1 MFRFFARMAVR
12 RPVLTTMLVVVLVV
26 MGIFSYST
34 LGVDLLPGV
43 DFPMVTITTVYPG
56 AGPQE
61 VEQQVTERVEDA
73 VSTIGN
79 LETLTS
85 YSRENMSIVVA
96 EFDYSVDA
104 DLVAIDVKDKVDAIR
119 ADLPDDAQP
128 PTILKLDINA
138 MPIMDLA
145 LSGPQ
150 SLEAL
155 YDFADQVVSE
165 RISRVDGVASVTI
178 IGGREREIEVRVHPD
193 RLRSYGLAIT
203 DVAALVGAENLTVP
217 AGRVTETSAE
227 YAVRV
232 VGEYASVDEISELPL
247 AVPSGGYVRLADV
260 ATVEAGFADVRELAR
275 YNGEPSVSLSIQKQ
289 SDANTV
295 ATASGIFEALDE
307 LQGEIPPGADLRVA
321 SDRSQFIRDSIQ
333 DILKNIL
340 IGIALTVGVLFLFL
354 HSWRGTVIAA
364 VAMPATIVA
373 TFLALDR
380 MDFTINVMTLMGL
393 GITVGILVTNTI
405 VVLENI
411 YRYLDRG
418 ADPKKAAEEG
428 TTEVAIAVA
437 ASALTNVVVF
447 TPIAFMQGIIGQFF
461 FAFGLTVVFATLAS
475 VFISFTLAPM
485 MAARVLRTHETR
497 REEEGWLGFFWKR
510 FDVGYG
516 GLEEDYRR
524 ALRWSLARP
533 RNGWAVVGGTTLLFI
548 LALFI
553 QVRFGGGE
561 FMPTT
566 DNGMADVALELPP
579 GTPVERTSL
588 VAQRAEGLLRQI
600 PEVTDLLT
608 TIGQGTGG
616 MRSTG
621 ADVNEARIQVTVE
634 SRRPTES
641 FFPRFRELMAEIPD
655 ADVTVTLSQTM
666 GGGGSEAPLQVLVK
680 GPDQSRLETLAQGAT
695 DRVTA
700 IPGLVDVK
708 NTIQDPRPE
717 VVFHPY
723 RAVLSEY
730 GLTVAQVGGALRAS
744 IEGVTPGVFRES
756 GEERDIRVRL
766 AESSRDR
773 VSELGDLQ
781 IRTRTGMVPVSSLGE
796 LDEQGGE
803 NTIQRDE
810 KQRTVQIDAQIG
822 TGSLT
827 SLATQI
833 ETDLDQMGLPPGY
846 SYEITGQ
853 FEMFQE
859 SLTEMLKALA
869 LAIILTYVILAMIL
883 ESFVHPITIM
893 LTLPLGAVGAVFAL
907 FLTATNLNIFSM
919 MAMIMLVGIVVN
931 NAILILDYA
940 QILRGRGKGIV
951 EALLE
956 AAPARLRP
964 ILMTNVAIAIALV
977 PQAVGTG
984 PGSSFRTA
992 MAIVTIGGVLVAA
1005 IFTLFLIPVIYV
1017 KLDRF
1022 AFAAHLHQQE
1032 EMERQEETERPVA
1045 PGRGTP

>member
-1 MFRFFARMAVR
+1 
-12 RPVLTTMLVVVLVV
+12 
-26 MGIFSYST
+26 
-34 LGVDLLPGV
+34 
-43 DFPMVTITTVYPG
+43 
-56 AGPQE
+56 
-61 VEQQVTERVEDA
+61 
-73 VSTIGN
+73 
-79 LETLTS
+79 
-85 YSRENMSIVVA
+85 
-96 EFDYSVDA
+96 
-104 DLVAIDVKDKVDAIR
+104 
-119 ADLPDDAQP
+119 
-128 PTILKLDINA
+128 
-138 MPIMDLA
+138 
-145 LSGPQ
+145 
-150 SLEAL
+150 
-155 YDFADQVVSE
+155 
-165 RISRVDGVASVTI
+165 
-178 IGGREREIEVRVHPD
+178 
-193 RLRSYGLAIT
+193 
-203 DVAALVGAENLTVP
+203 VAALVGAENRTVP
-217 AGRVTETSAE
+217 AGRVTETSSE
-227 YAVRV
+227 FAVRV
-232 VGEYASVDEISELPL
+232 VGEYTSVEEIAALPL
-247 AVPSGGYVRLADV
+247 AIPSGGYVHLADV
-260 ATVEAGFADVRELAR
+260 ATVQAGFADVRELAR

-295 ATASGIFEALDE
+295 ATATGVFQALAE
-307 LQGEIPPGADLRVA
+307 LQAEVPPGAQLRVA

-380 MDFTINVMTLMGL
+380 MNFTINVMTLMGL

-405 VVLENI
+405 VVLENV
-411 YRYLDRG
+411 YRYLDQG

-428 TTEVAIAVA
+428 TTEVAVAVA

-485 MAARVLRTHETR
+485 LAARVLRAYETE

-510 FDVGYG
+510 FDRGYAG
-516 GLEEDYRR
+516 VEEDYRR

-533 RNGWAVVGGTTLLFI
+533 RNGWAVVGGTTLLLI

-553 QVRFGGGE
+553 QARFGGGE

-579 GTPVERTSL
+579 GTPIQRTSL
-588 VAQRAEGLLRQI
+588 VVQRAEGFLRQI
-600 PEVTDLLT
+600 PEVTDLLA

-616 MRSTG
+616 MMSTG
-621 ADVNEARIQVTVE
+621 ADVNQARIQVTVD
-634 SRRPTES
+634 SPLPTES
-641 FFPRFRELMAEIPD
+641 FFPRIRELMAELPD

-666 GGGGSEAPLQVLVK
+666 GGGSSEAPLQVLVK
-680 GPDQSRLETLAQGAT
+680 GPDQTRLESLAQDAT
-695 DRVTA
+695 ALVA
-700 IPGLVDVK
+700 GVPGLVDVQ

-717 VVFHPY
+717 VVFRPH
-723 RAVLSEY
+723 RAILSQY

-744 IEGVTPGVFRES
+744 IEGVTPGVYRES

-781 IRTRTGMVPVSSLGE
+781 IRTRAGVIPVSSLGK

-803 NTIQRDE
+803 NTIQRNE

-822 TGSLT
+822 SGSLT
-827 SLATQI
+827 GAAAEI
-833 ETDLDQMGLPPGY
+833 EARLDQMGLPPGY

-869 LAIILTYVILAMIL
+869 LAIILTYVVLAMIL
-883 ESFVHPITIM
+883 ESFVHPATIM
-893 LTLPLGAVGAVFAL
+893 LTLPLGAVGAIFAL

-940 QILRGRGKGIV
+940 QILRGRGKAIAD
-951 EALLE
+951 ALLE

-964 ILMTNVAIAIALV
+964 IIMTNVAIAIALI
-977 PQAVGTG
+977 PQAVGSG
-984 PGSSFRTA
+984 PGSSFRIA

-1005 IFTLFLIPVIYV
+1005 VFTLFLIPVIYV

-1022 AFAAHLHQQE
+1022 AFAAHVHERE
-1032 EMERQEETERPVA
+1032 ERERGN
-1045 PGRGTP
+1045 PGPGPPPLAG

>member
-12 RPVLTTMLVVVLVV
+12 RPVLTTMLVVILVV
-26 MGIFSYST
+26 MGVTSYFT

-43 DFPMVTITTVYPG
+43 DFPVVTVTTVYPG

-61 VEQQVTERVEDA
+61 VEQQVTEKVEDA

-79 LETLTS
+79 LQTLTS
-85 YSRENMSIVVA
+85 YSRENMSIVIA
-96 EFDYSVDA
+96 EFEYSVDA

-138 MPIMDLA
+138 MPVMDLA

-178 IGGREREIEVRVHPD
+178 VGGREREIEVRVHPEL
-193 RLRSYGLAIT
+193 LRAYGLAIT
-203 DVAALVGAENLTVP
+203 DVASLVGAENLTVP
-217 AGRVTETSAE
+217 AGRVTQPNAE

-232 VGEYASVDEISELPL
+232 VGEYTSVEEVASLPL
-247 AVPSGGYVRLADV
+247 AIPSGRYIRLSDV

-275 YNGEPSVSLSIQKQ
+275 YNGQPSVSLSIQKQ

-295 ATASGIFEALDE
+295 ATASGVFRALDE
-307 LQGEIPPGADLRVA
+307 LQAEVPPGADLRVA
-321 SDRSQFIRDSIQ
+321 SDRSEFIRDSIQ

-411 YRYLDRG
+411 YRYLDQG
-418 ADPKKAAEEG
+418 ADPKTAAEEG

-461 FAFGLTVVFATLAS
+461 FAFGLTVVFATLFS

-485 MAARVLRTHETR
+485 LAARVLRTHETR

-510 FDVGYG
+510 FDAGYAG
-516 GLEEDYRR
+516 VEEDYRR

-533 RNGWAVVGGTTLLFI
+533 RNGWAVVGATSLLFL

-553 QVRFGGGE
+553 QARFGGGE

-579 GTPVERTSL
+579 GTPIERTSA
-588 VAQRAEGLLRQI
+588 VTERAEELLRGI

-616 MRSTG
+616 MMSTG
-621 ADVNEARIQVTVE
+621 ADVNQARIQVTVD
-634 SRRPTES
+634 SPLPTES
-641 FFPRFRELMAEIPD
+641 FFPRFRELMAAIPD

-666 GGGGSEAPLQVLVK
+666 GGGSSEAPLQVLVK
-680 GPDQSRLETLAQGAT
+680 GPDQTRLETLAGQAT
-695 DRVTA
+695 DLVTA
-700 IPGLVDVK
+700 VPGLVDVQ

-717 VVFHPY
+717 IVFHPY

-730 GLTVAQVGGALRAS
+730 GMTVAQVGGSLRAS
-744 IEGVTPGVFRES
+744 IEGVTPGVYREA
-756 GEERDIRVRL
+756 GQERDIRVRL
-766 AESSRDR
+766 AEGSRDR
-773 VSELGDLQ
+773 VAELGDLQ
-781 IRTRTGMVPVSSLGE
+781 IRTRSGMVPVSTLGSLSA
-796 LDEQGGE
+796 QGGE

-822 TGSLT
+822 SGSLT
-827 SLATQI
+827 SLAAQI
-833 ETDLDQMGLPPGY
+833 EASMDAMGLPPGY

-869 LAIILTYVILAMIL
+869 LAIILTYVVLAMIL
-883 ESFVHPITIM
+883 ESFIHPVTIM

-940 QILRGRGKGIV
+940 QILRGRGKGII
-951 EALLE
+951 EALIE

-964 ILMTNVAIAIALV
+964 ILMTNVAIAIALI
-977 PQAVGTG
+977 PQAIGSG
-984 PGSSFRTA
+984 PGSSFRIA

-1005 IFTLFLIPVIYV
+1005 VFTLFLIPVIYV

-1022 AFAAHLHQQE
+1022 AFAAHVHERE
-1032 EMERQEETERPVA
+1032 ERERRTGAE
-1045 PGRGTP
+1045 

>member
-1 MFRFFARMAVR
+1 MFRFFARLAVR
-12 RPVLTTMLVVVLVV
+12 RPVLTTMMVVILVV
-26 MGIFSYST
+26 MGIFSYSN

-43 DFPMVTITTVYPG
+43 DFPVVTVTTAYPG

-61 VEQQVTERVEDA
+61 VEQQVTEKVEDA

-79 LETLTS
+79 LESLTS
-85 YSRENMSIVVA
+85 YSRENVSIVIA

-104 DLVAIDVKDKVDAIR
+104 DLAAIDVKDKVDAIR
-119 ADLPDDAQP
+119 SDLPDDAEP

-138 MPIMDLA
+138 QPIMDLA

-150 SLEAL
+150 SLEVL
-155 YDFADQVVSE
+155 YDFADQVISE
-165 RISRVDGVASVTI
+165 RLSRVDGVASVSI
-178 IGGREREIEVRVHPD
+178 VGGREREIEVRVHPD
-193 RLRSYGLAIT
+193 RLRAHGLAIT

-217 AGRVTETSAE
+217 AGRITEARSE

-232 VGEYASVDEISELPL
+232 VGEYASVEEISNLPL
-247 AVPSGGYVRLADV
+247 AVPGGGYVRLADV

-275 YNGEPSVSLSIQKQ
+275 FNGEPAVSLSIQKQ

-295 ATASGIFEALDE
+295 ATASGVFQVLDE
-307 LQGEIPPGADLRVA
+307 MGSELPPGADLHVA
-321 SDRSQFIRDSIQ
+321 TDRSEFIRDSIR

-340 IGIALTVGVLFLFL
+340 IGIGLTVAVLFLFL

-411 YRYLDRG
+411 YRYLDKG
-418 ADPKKAAEEG
+418 ADPKEAAEEG

-485 MAARVLRTHETR
+485 LAARVLRTFETE
-497 REEEGWLGFFWKR
+497 REEKGWLGFFWKR
-510 FDVGYG
+510 FDAGYLT
-516 GLEEDYRR
+516 LEEDYRR

-533 RNGWAVVGGTTLLFI
+533 RNGWAVVGVTSLLLV

-553 QVRFGGGE
+553 QARFGGGE
-561 FMPTT
+561 FIPTS
-566 DNGMADVALELPP
+566 DNGMAQVTLELPP
-579 GTPVERTSL
+579 GTPIEWT
-588 VAQRAEGLLRQI
+588 AQMAERAEGLLRQV

-608 TIGQGTGG
+608 TVGQGGG
-616 MRSTG
+616 GLRSTG
-621 ADVNEARIQVTVE
+621 ADVNQASVQVTVE
-634 SRRPTES
+634 SPLPTES
-641 FFPRFRELMAEIPD
+641 FFPRFRELLAQLPD
-655 ADVTVTLSQTM
+655 ADVTVVLSQTM
-666 GGGGSEAPLQVLVK
+666 GGGSSEAPLQVLVK
-680 GPDQSRLETLAQGAT
+680 GPDQSRLERLAGQAT
-695 DRVTA
+695 DVVA
-700 IPGLVDVK
+700 GIEGLVDVQ

-723 RAVLSEY
+723 RQTLSQY

-744 IEGVTPGVFRES
+744 IEGVTPGVYREE

-766 AESSRDR
+766 AEGSRNR
-773 VSELGDLQ
+773 VSELRDLQ
-781 IRTRTGMVPVSSLGE
+781 VRTRAGMVPMSTLGRLE
-796 LDEQGGE
+796 EAGGE

-822 TGSLT
+822 SGSLT
-827 SLATQI
+827 SLAAEI
-833 ETDLDQMGLPPGY
+833 ESRLDEMGLPPGY

-869 LAIILTYVILAMIL
+869 LAIILTYVVLAMIL

-893 LTLPLGAVGAVFAL
+893 LTLPLGAVGAILAL

-940 QILRGRGKGIV
+940 QILRGRGMELV

-964 ILMTNVAIAIALV
+964 IIMTNIAIAIALI
-977 PQAVGTG
+977 PQAVGSG

-1005 IFTLFLIPVIYV
+1005 VFTLLLIPVIYQKV
-1017 KLDRF
+1017 DRF
-1022 AFAAHLHQQE
+1022 AFAAHVHQQE
-1032 EMERQEETERPVA
+1032 ELEREERD
-1045 PGRGTP
+1045 